1 MLKSTAWALAPCK
14 QQCNVSVTLPSLC
27 QTLLS
32 LPYLPLWRSLVLSW
46 SSLEDWTACLLLVHL
61 HANLVSAQSFLL
73 GFSCW
78 QTASS
83 GPPPPS
89 ITSLLHSGV
98 SSRLLSMGPILD
110 PSIRLLSLSSLLAP
124 HSFPLCSAI

>member
-1 MLKSTAWALAPCK
+1 MLKSTAWSLALCK
-14 QQCNVSVTLPSLC
+14 QQRNVSVTLPSLC

-32 LPYLPLWRSLVLSW
+32 LHYLPLWRSLVLSW
-46 SSLEDWTACLLLVHL
+46 SSLEDWTAWLLLVHL
-61 HANLVSAQSFLL
+61 HANLVSAQSFPW

-78 QTASS
+78 QTDSS

-124 HSFPLCSAI
+124 HSFPLCSVI